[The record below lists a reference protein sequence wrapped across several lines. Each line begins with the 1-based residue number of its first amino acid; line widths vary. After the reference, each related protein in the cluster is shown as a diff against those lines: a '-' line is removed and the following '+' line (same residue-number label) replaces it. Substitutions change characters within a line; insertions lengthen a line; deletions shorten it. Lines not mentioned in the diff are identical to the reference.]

1 MDFFALESA
10 TQSAPPVVRS
20 WPWPRFLEWL
30 DRERDV
36 SALRGVDAAKA
47 KRHRSRHLPAF
58 APVKLRD
65 PKVRAGRNVESLS
78 ALVLDFDQG
87 GDLETVLDRWDGW
100 ERFAYTTWSHR
111 PEAPRCRLVLPLA
124 VPIPA
129 EHWPALYAPIAEK
142 NGSDVSCSDPGRIH
156 FVPAEGLGGPHKRVH
171 VPGRYLDLSER
182 YEAVRAAQV
191 AAQVAEGRARRERV
205 EERRRR
211 NAELERKTGGL
222 RPDLYEELK
231 FVDIRVVAEA
241 LGYAADEV
249 SVACPAC
256 GRVERGRRRGGR
268 YFVHLYAGDK
278 DGRSM
283 WSCRAIGHSTKP
295 GSRGACGES
304 GDAVGFLAWHVLQ
317 RDAKTRDDFRRLR
330 ACAVESGLPVAPE
343 NE

>member
-1 MDFFALESA
+1 MDFFALKSA

-20 WPWPRFLEWL
+20 WPWSRFLEWL
-30 DRERDV
+30 DCERDV
-36 SALRGVDAAKA
+36 RALRGVDAEEA

-65 PKVRAGRNVESLS
+65 PRVRAGRNVESLS

-87 GDLETVLDRWDGW
+87 GDLEVVLDRWDGW

-142 NGSDVSCSDPGRIH
+142 NGSDLACSDPGRIH

-171 VPGRYLDLSER
+171 VPGRYLDLSAR

-191 AAQVAEGRARRERV
+191 AAQVAEERARRERV

-211 NAELERKTGGL
+211 NAELERRTGGRRL
-222 RPDLYEELK
+222 DLHEELGN
-231 FVDIRVVAEA
+231 VREVAEA
-241 LGYAADEV
+241 LGYPADEV

-256 GRVERGRRRGGR
+256 GRVESGRRSGGR
-268 YFVHLYAGDK
+268 YIASLLTGTR
-278 DGRSM
+278 DGRSL
-283 WSCRAIGHSTKP
+283 WSCRARGSSTKP
-295 GSRGACGES
+295 GSRGACGEM
-304 GDAVGFLAWHVLQ
+304 GDAAGFLAWHVLG
-317 RDAKTRDDFRRLR
+317 RRAVSSDDFGRLR

-343 NE
+343 RE